1 MIAKVLVRLKEDVLD
16 PAGRALAE
24 QLNHLG
30 FPEVK
35 TAMIGKYIELH
46 LETGDRV
53 KERERVEDMCH
64 KLLANPLIEDF
75 EVIHEVEEKK
85 TNNSK

>member
-16 PAGRALAE
+16 PAGRALTE

-35 TAMIGKYIELH
+35 SAMIGKYIELH
-46 LETGDRV
+46 IDTGDRI
-53 KERERVEDMCH
+53 KEMERIEDMCH

-75 EVIHEVEEKK
+75 EIIPETEEKAPK
-85 TNNSK
+85 K

>member
-16 PAGRALAE
+16 PAGRALTE

-30 FPEVK
+30 FTEVK
-35 TAMIGKYIELH
+35 SAMIGKYIELH
-46 LETGDRV
+46 IDTGDRV
-53 KERERVEDMCH
+53 KEVERVEDMCH

-75 EVIHEVEEKK
+75 EVIHEVEEKSPK
-85 TNNSK
+85 PS